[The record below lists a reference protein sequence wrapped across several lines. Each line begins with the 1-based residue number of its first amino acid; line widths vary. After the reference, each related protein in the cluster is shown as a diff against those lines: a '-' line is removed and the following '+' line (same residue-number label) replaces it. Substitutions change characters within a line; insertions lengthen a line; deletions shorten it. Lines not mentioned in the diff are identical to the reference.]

1 MEISVLSLKKFLTI
15 MRISFHFLQFSISF
29 HFLQFPISFKPPF
42 SVKVFSKMTIKSKK
56 GIVLEKK
63 RLIL

>member
-15 MRISFHFLQFSISF
+15 MRISF